1 MTSIKK
7 NIWLAFKAI
16 TLIWIL
22 ILILAV
28 TVTYKD
34 VYRQHIVEAEN
45 ITSISSNSLK
55 AVLKQYEVVFEILAK
70 QLMQE
75 RMYLEK
81 EPARALMGMVAQ
93 LDPSIISFAIFKPNG
108 KLHLASTDIKLEG
121 QSLLDLE
128 EAKDSFLQTLESPYM
143 VIGRTYIVPEI
154 GQEPIIPL
162 RKAVRNE
169 NGDVEFV
176 LSFAIDPDKGFDFF
190 IKNNSVDL
198 DYRTYLYRDR
208 DRYFQLTS
216 PFMRPIE
223 IDIINYQ
230 VSEEAIN
237 LALNELTKQ
246 TGLSLETI
254 KRDQLIVSNINNSS
268 AVERLFSST
277 YLNRYG
283 LWISSDIPTSDI
295 HKKIAYEC
303 FFWFLIFSSSLL
315 VIYKLFQSIHSISI
329 NKEKELIFQSSH
341 DYITNLYN
349 RFYLEQHCDLDN
361 KEEFW
366 LLLID
371 MDNFNAIN
379 SSHGNESGD
388 DALIMISKRLKKLIK
403 DDDLLIRYGGNEFI
417 IITKRK
423 TIDEVKNFSKE
434 ILVNL
439 RQPYPFEWGDFIMT
453 ASIGASHYPSDGNNL
468 DEIRSCA
475 GLAMHESKKLRNTTT
490 YFQEKIKHRE
500 LYNSALEQ
508 ELKYG
513 LERNEF
519 YMLYQPKVNAYGNPK
534 GVEALVRWNNQTLG
548 QIGPDKFISIAE
560 NTGEMIAL
568 GDFIVDKAL
577 KDIADFNRS
586 QTTILALSVNI
597 SVKQFIHPDFIKKL
611 THSLET
617 NGFEA
622 SNLIIEITETLFIE
636 DINSI
641 NETLTHLKSLG
652 IKISLDDFGTGY
664 SSLNLLTKLPIDELK
679 IDKSFVDDIKIDSNA
694 KSMAEGIIAIGKRL
708 NLTIVAEGVET
719 LDQLNVLNNM
729 GCDIFQGYYFAK
741 PLNTKELED
750 FCIINKTASY

>member
-93 LDPSIISFAIFKPNG
+93 IDPSIISFAIFKPNG

-128 EAKDSFLQTLESPYM
+128 EAKDSFLQTLKSPYM

-162 RKAVRNE
+162 RKAVRNK

-190 IKNNSVDL
+190 IKNNSVGL

-223 IDIINYQ
+223 IDIVNYQ

-237 LALNELTKQ
+237 LALDTLTKQ

-268 AVERLFSST
+268 GVERLFSST

-283 LWISSDIPTSDI
+283 LWISSDIPTIDI
-295 HKKIAYEC
+295 HKKIAFEC

-403 DDDLLIRYGGNEFI
+403 NDDLLIRYGGNEFI

-423 TIDEVKNFSKE
+423 TINEVKKFSQE

-534 GVEALVRWNNQTLG
+534 GVEALVRWSNQTLG
-548 QIGPDKFISIAE
+548 QISPDKFISIAE

-611 THSLET
+611 THSLEIS
-617 NGFEA
+617 GFEA

-641 NETLTHLKSLG
+641 NETLIHLKSLG

-679 IDKSFVDDIKIDSNA
+679 IDKSFVDDIKVDSNA

-708 NLTIVAEGVET
+708 NLIILAEGVET
-719 LDQLNVLNNM
+719 LDQLNVLNDM
-729 GCDIFQGYYFAK
+729 GCDIFQGYFFAK
-741 PLNTKELED
+741 PLTTKELEY
-750 FCIINKTASY
+750 FCIINKTASQ

>member
-223 IDIINYQ
+223 IDIVNYQ

-237 LALNELTKQ
+237 LALDTLTKQ

-268 AVERLFSST
+268 GVERLFSST

-283 LWISSDIPTSDI
+283 LWISSDIPTIDI
-295 HKKIAYEC
+295 HKKIAFEC

-403 DDDLLIRYGGNEFI
+403 NDDLLIRYGGNEFI

-534 GVEALVRWNNQTLG
+534 GVEALVRWSNQTLG
-548 QIGPDKFISIAE
+548 QISPDKFISIAE

>member
-303 FFWFLIFSSSLL
+303 FFWLLIFSSSLL

>member
-93 LDPSIISFAIFKPNG
+93 IDPSIISFAIFKPNG

-128 EAKDSFLQTLESPYM
+128 EAKDSFLQTLKSPYM

-162 RKAVRNE
+162 RKAVRNK
-169 NGDVEFV
+169 NGEVEFV

-190 IKNNSVDL
+190 IKNNSVGL

-223 IDIINYQ
+223 IDIVNYQ

-237 LALNELTKQ
+237 LALDTLTKQ

-268 AVERLFSST
+268 GVERLFSST

-283 LWISSDIPTSDI
+283 LWISSDIPTIDI
-295 HKKIAYEC
+295 HKKIAFEC

-403 DDDLLIRYGGNEFI
+403 NDDLLIRYGGNEFI

-423 TIDEVKNFSKE
+423 TINEVKKFSQE

-534 GVEALVRWNNQTLG
+534 GVEALVRWSNQTLG
-548 QIGPDKFISIAE
+548 QISPDKFISIAE

-611 THSLET
+611 THSLEIS
-617 NGFEA
+617 GFEA

-641 NETLTHLKSLG
+641 NETLIHLKSLG

-679 IDKSFVDDIKIDSNA
+679 IDKSFVDDIKVDSNA

-708 NLTIVAEGVET
+708 NLIIVAEGVET
-719 LDQLNVLNNM
+719 LDQLNVLNDM
-729 GCDIFQGYYFAK
+729 GCDIFQGYFFAK
-741 PLNTKELED
+741 PLTTKELEY
-750 FCIINKTASY
+750 FCIINKTASQ